1 MCDNGVNLAF
11 TNYSWPIGVKRD
23 RGLNITF
30 TKDIILQPK
39 GWLGAPQSGNGAN
52 VLISFKDDKNHFR
65 CAWPNCQSED
75 WCNQFLAYLKRL
87 YDLYSPNNWYM
98 NISVFSRQQSCRDER
113 DGLLQMQAGCVK
125 PGPEG

>member
-1 MCDNGVNLAF
+1 MCDNGVSLAF

-65 CAWPNCQSED
+65 CA
-75 WCNQFLAYLKRL
+75 QFEYQ
-87 YDLYSPNNWYM
+87 YDICENEYFAFSPRSYTSL
-98 NISVFSRQQSCRDER
+98 NIVPSSNLF
-113 DGLLQMQAGCVK
+113 GA
-125 PGPEG
+125 